1 MRKGYV
7 FWRSAAIITLFV
19 GSIFNATTQQYP
31 SKTITMIVPAA
42 AGGPTDT
49 VSRMIAQSMGRE
61 LKGQIVVENAGG
73 AGGTIGAARVA
84 RAQGDGYTLYVYHI
98 GHSTFPALYRKLSFD
113 PINDFEPIGR
123 ITDVPMTL
131 VAKRELAANDFNEL
145 MAWIKSSG
153 NKVALATAGLGS
165 VSNLCALLL
174 RQSFG
179 TDPTVV
185 PYKGTGPAMNDLL
198 GGQVDVM
205 CDQTTNT
212 TPHIKSGRIKA
223 FGVTTLTRVGALK
236 DLPTLDEL
244 GLKGFDLSAWH
255 ALWAAKGTP
264 KPIVD
269 ELMKALQR
277 ALKDPAVIQRFAD
290 LGTEPVKESSA
301 TPAALRSHLK
311 VEIERWGPIIK
322 AAGQFAD

>member
-1 MRKGYV
+1 MQS
-7 FWRSAAIITLFV
+7 WRTMLCLAGVVVPVALAIP
-19 GSIFNATTQQYP
+19 NATAQQYP
-31 SKTITMIVPAA
+31 SKAITLIVPAA

-49 VSRMIAQSMGRE
+49 VSRMIAQSMGKE

-73 AGGTIGAARVA
+73 AGGTIGASRVA
-84 RAQGDGYTLYVYHI
+84 RAPGDGYTLYVYHI
-98 GHSTFPALYRKLSFD
+98 GQSTFPALYRKLSFD
-113 PINDFEPIGR
+113 PVNDFEPIGR
-123 ITDVPMTL
+123 ITNVPMTL
-131 VAKRELAANDFNEL
+131 VAKRDLAANDFKEL
-145 MAWIKSSG
+145 MTWIKSSG
-153 NKVALATAGLGS
+153 SKVALATAGLGS

-198 GGQVDVM
+198 GGQVDIM

-223 FGVTTLTRVGALK
+223 FGVTTLTRVGVLP

-269 ELMKALQR
+269 QLVNALR
-277 ALKDPAVIQRFAD
+277 AALKDPLVIQRFAD
-290 LGTEPVKESSA
+290 LGTEPVSEALA
-301 TPAALRSHLK
+301 TPAALQSHLK
-311 VEIERWGPIIK
+311 AEIERLGPIIR

>member
-1 MRKGYV
+1 MRIQN
-7 FWRSAAIITLFV
+7 WLLLIASLAL
-19 GSIFNATTQQYP
+19 SNAFAQTYP
-31 SKTITMIVPAA
+31 SKTITLIVPAA

-49 VSRMIAQSMGRE
+49 VSRMIAQSMGKE

-73 AGGTIGAARVA
+73 AGGTIGAGRVA
-84 RAQGDGYTLYVYHI
+84 RAPGDGYTLYVYHI
-98 GHSTFPALYRKLSFD
+98 GQATFPALYRKLAFD
-113 PINDFEPIGR
+113 PLNDFQAIGR

-131 VAKRELAANDFNEL
+131 VAKRDLPANDFKEL
-145 MAWIKSSG
+145 MAWIKASG
-153 NKVALATAGLGS
+153 SKVSLATAGLGS

-179 TDPTVV
+179 TDPTLV
-185 PYKGTGPAMNDLL
+185 PYKGTGRAMNDLL

-223 FGVTTLTRVGALK
+223 YGVTTLTRVGALS
-236 DLPTLDEL
+236 DLRTLDEL
-244 GLKGFDLSAWH
+244 GLKGFNLSAWH

-269 ELMKALQR
+269 ELVKALQA

-290 LGTEPVKESSA
+290 LGTEPVREYEA
-301 TPAALRSHLK
+301 TPAALHAHLK
-311 VEIERWGPIIK
+311 AEIDRWGPIIR
-322 AAGQFAD
+322 AAGQVAD

>member
-1 MRKGYV
+1 MQS
-7 FWRSAAIITLFV
+7 WRTMLCLAGVVVPVALAIP
-19 GSIFNATTQQYP
+19 NATAQQYP
-31 SKTITMIVPAA
+31 NKAITLIVPAA

-49 VSRMIAQSMGRE
+49 VSRMIAQSMGKE

-73 AGGTIGAARVA
+73 AGGTIGASRVA
-84 RAQGDGYTLYVYHI
+84 RAPGDGYTLYVYHI
-98 GHSTFPALYRKLSFD
+98 GQSTFPALYRKLSFD
-113 PINDFEPIGR
+113 PVNDFEPIGR
-123 ITDVPMTL
+123 ITNVPMTL
-131 VAKRELAANDFNEL
+131 VAKRDLAANDFKEL
-145 MAWIKSSG
+145 MTWIKSSG
-153 NKVALATAGLGS
+153 SKVALATAGLGS

-179 TDPTVV
+179 TDPTIV

-198 GGQVDVM
+198 GGQVDIM

-223 FGVTTLTRVGALK
+223 FGVTTLTRVGVLP

-269 ELMKALQR
+269 QLVNALR
-277 ALKDPAVIQRFAD
+277 AALKDPLVIQRFAD
-290 LGTEPVKESSA
+290 LGTEPVSEALA
-301 TPAALRSHLK
+301 TPAALQSHLK
-311 VEIERWGPIIK
+311 AEIERLGPIIR